1 VTAASARLFA
11 PPIAVLGVAVVA
23 LAVARRE
30 PAWALAGTS
39 RERLA
44 FELSAAIALAAAGT
58 VVRVR
63 GPDRRGGALLIAT
76 AAAWLAAEWNSP
88 GALGPIVFTVGLLV
102 VALAPAIAAHAM
114 LTHRRGRL
122 TDAPERLAVAAAYV
136 SGGLL
141 LGLATTVLTDPRRQG
156 CGSCPDNLVL
166 LVDAPAIGTRLQ
178 GWGLRLGAAALAAAA
193 VLALARLWR
202 SSVASRHAVA
212 PVVVP
217 AVAFVGIVVARYL
230 HDLLRGFPSSDAVD
244 QALRIA
250 EAAALLGIVAG
261 VAWQRLTARR
271 LRGRLARVVMEMAAA
286 ARPGELR
293 TLLAAA
299 LHDPTLELLYATDD
313 AWLDISGR
321 TRSLPDERD
330 RECTSLAQDGE
341 VVALVVHRRGLLDD
355 ARLVE
360 ELERA
365 ARLALDHERL
375 QAQLRAHVE
384 RLQRSRTMIVTA
396 DDRERRRL
404 ERDLH
409 DGAQQALAALAMAIG
424 VARNMNDVETAAQLG
439 IAQSRVRTAL
449 DRLRTI
455 AHSVYPAALS
465 EAGLAAAL
473 DVLAEW
479 RPHVEL
485 DELPDRRL
493 DPALEAGAYF
503 IIAALTQSPAAATVS
518 ASEGGGQLVVEVR
531 TALPDNLEDVK
542 DRVGALGGLLTVRA
556 MPGGDTQVRTELA
569 CA

>member
-1 VTAASARLFA
+1 
-11 PPIAVLGVAVVA
+11 
-23 LAVARRE
+23 
-30 PAWALAGTS
+30 
-39 RERLA
+39 
-44 FELSAAIALAAAGT
+44 
-58 VVRVR
+58 
-63 GPDRRGGALLIAT
+63 
-76 AAAWLAAEWNSP
+76 
-88 GALGPIVFTVGLLV
+88 
-102 VALAPAIAAHAM
+102 
-114 LTHRRGRL
+114 
-122 TDAPERLAVAAAYV
+122 
-136 SGGLL
+136 
-141 LGLATTVLTDPRRQG
+141 
-156 CGSCPDNLVL
+156 
-166 LVDAPAIGTRLQ
+166 
-178 GWGLRLGAAALAAAA
+178 
-193 VLALARLWR
+193 VLALLRLWR
-202 SSVASRHAVA
+202 STVASRRAVA

-217 AVAFVGIVVARYL
+217 AVAFLGIVVTRYL
-230 HDLLRGFPSSDAVD
+230 HDLLRGFPTTDAVD
-244 QALRIA
+244 QALRVA

-299 LHDPTLELLYATDD
+299 LHDPTLELLYAGHDS
-313 AWLDISGR
+313 WLDIGGR
-321 TRSLPDERD
+321 TRSVPDEQD
-330 RECTSLAQDGE
+330 RQCTSLAQDGE
-341 VVALVVHRRGLLDD
+341 VVALVVHRPGLLDD
-355 ARLVE
+355 PRLVE

-424 VARNMNDVETAAQLG
+424 VARNTSDEETAAQLS
-439 IAQSRVRTAL
+439 IAQARVRTAL

-455 AHSVYPAALS
+455 ANSVYPAALS

-485 DELPDRRL
+485 DQLPDRRF

-503 IIAALTQSPAAATVS
+503 IIAALTQSPAPATVS
-518 ASEGGGQLVVEVR
+518 ASEVGGQLVIEVQ
-531 TALPDNLEDVK
+531 TALADELQDVK
-542 DRVGALGGLLTVRA
+542 DRVGALGGRLTISA
-556 MPGGDTQVRTELA
+556 MSGGDLQVRTELA